1 MNSTGKP
8 MMISMRMSL
17 ILPILLIAACTQPPA
32 AQTPAELAGAEIDAA
47 AARYEESR
55 AAGHAWLQTSVRL
68 ENARQALQNA
78 DFDSARAEARQAMAL
93 ADASLA
99 QARAEESAWRDRF
112 PEPPPGAE

>member
-1 MNSTGKP
+1 

-17 ILPILLIAACTQPPA
+17 ILTTLLITACAQPPT
-32 AQTPAELAGAEIDAA
+32 AQTPAELASAEIEAA

-55 AAGHAWLQTSVRL
+55 TAGHAWLQTGVRL
-68 ENARQALQNA
+68 ENARQALQDA

-112 PEPPPGAE
+112 PKPPPSAE